1 MRALSFQSEAI
12 NRLQKLMIFTGF
24 ADEAGKD
31 LDTQIKATQELG
43 WKHISARGIDGINI
57 HDLSDKA
64 FGKAVDQLDEA
75 GIKIAEFGSLIGT
88 WAKSVNTDFSITL
101 DEVERSIPRM
111 KKLGTNIVR
120 VMSYAQEPWGSDQQ
134 EQERFRRL
142 REITARF
149 TDAGIITAHEN
160 CMNWGGFSAEHTL
173 RLIDEVQ
180 DLKLIF
186 DTGNPTFQRDRSK
199 PNTDGSFPWQD
210 SLEFFHQ
217 VKDHVIHVH
226 VKDCI
231 NPVNDEVEPAYTFPG
246 KGQSH
251 VSEIISVLKNSG
263 YKGFIA
269 IEPHVATVF
278 HAKEDEI
285 DWQQCYNSYVKYG
298 QDLET
303 LIGQPY

>member
-1 MRALSFQSEAI
+1 
-12 NRLQKLMIFTGF
+12 MILTGF

-31 LDTQIKATQELG
+31 LGTQIKATQELG
-43 WKHISARGIDGINI
+43 WNYISARGIDGVNI
-57 HDLSDKA
+57 HDLSETAFDKA
-64 FGKAVDQLDEA
+64 VEQLDEA

-88 WAKSVNTDFSITL
+88 WAKSINTDFNITL

-111 KKLGTNIVR
+111 YRLGTKIVR
-120 VMSYAQEPWGSDQQ
+120 VMSYAQAPWGTDQQ

-173 RLIDEVQ
+173 RLIDEVP
-180 DLKLIF
+180 DMKLIF

-199 PNTDGSFPWQD
+199 PNSDGSFPWQD
-210 SLEFFHQ
+210 SLAFFHQ
-217 VKDHVIHVH
+217 VKEHVVHVH

-231 NPVNDEVEPAYTFPG
+231 NPVSDDVEPVYTFPA
-246 KGQSH
+246 KGQSY
-251 VSEIISVLKNSG
+251 VQEIISELKQSE

-285 DWQQCYNSYVKYG
+285 DWQQCYDSYVKYG
-298 QDLET
+298 KNLESII
-303 LIGQPY
+303 L

>member
-1 MRALSFQSEAI
+1 MTL
-12 NRLQKLMIFTGF
+12 TGF

-31 LDTQIKATQELG
+31 LGTQIKATQELG
-43 WKHISARGIDGINI
+43 WDYISARGIDGVNI
-57 HDLSDKA
+57 HDLSDA
-64 FGKAVDQLDEA
+64 SFDKAVEQLDEA

-88 WAKSVNTDFSITL
+88 WAKSITTDFNITL
-101 DEVERSIPRM
+101 EEVERAIPRM
-111 KKLGTNIVR
+111 QKLGTNIVR
-120 VMSYAQEPWGSDQQ
+120 VMSYAQEPWGSDQH
-134 EQERFRRL
+134 EEERFRRL
-142 REITARF
+142 REITERF
-149 TDAGIITAHEN
+149 TAAGITTAHEN

-173 RLIDEVQ
+173 RLVEEVP

-199 PNTDGSFPWQD
+199 PNSDGSFPWQD

-217 VKDHVIHVH
+217 VKEHVIHVH

-231 NPVNDEVEPAYTFPG
+231 NPVSDDVEPVYTYPG

-251 VSEIISVLKNSG
+251 VSEIISELKQCG

-285 DWQQCYNSYVKYG
+285 DWQQCYDSYVKYG

-303 LIGQPY
+303 IIG

>member
-1 MRALSFQSEAI
+1 
-12 NRLQKLMIFTGF
+12 MILTGF

-31 LDTQIKATQELG
+31 LGTQIKATQELG
-43 WKHISARGIDGINI
+43 WNYISARGIDGVNI
-57 HDLSDKA
+57 HDLSETAFDKA
-64 FGKAVDQLDEA
+64 VEQLDEA

-88 WAKSVNTDFSITL
+88 WAKSINTDFNITL

-111 KKLGTNIVR
+111 YRLGTKIVR
-120 VMSYAQEPWGSDQQ
+120 VMSYAQNPWGTDQQ

-160 CMNWGGFSAEHTL
+160 CMNWGGFSAQHTL
-173 RLIDEVQ
+173 RLIDEVP
-180 DLKLIF
+180 DMKLIF

-199 PNTDGSFPWQD
+199 PNSDGSFPWQD
-210 SLEFFHQ
+210 SLAFFHQ
-217 VKDHVIHVH
+217 VKEHVVHVH

-231 NPVNDEVEPAYTFPG
+231 NPVSDDVEPVYTFPA
-246 KGQSH
+246 KGQSD
-251 VSEIISVLKNSG
+251 VQEIISELKQSE

-285 DWQQCYNSYVKYG
+285 DWQQCYDSYVKYG
-298 QDLET
+298 KDLESIV
-303 LIGQPY
+303 L

>member
-1 MRALSFQSEAI
+1 
-12 NRLQKLMIFTGF
+12 MILTGF

-31 LDTQIKATQELG
+31 LSTQIKATQELG
-43 WKHISARGIDGINI
+43 WDYISARGIDGINI
-57 HDLSDKA
+57 HDLSEAA
-64 FGKAVDQLDEA
+64 FDTAVGQLNDA
-75 GIKIAEFGSLIGT
+75 GIKIAEFGTLIGT
-88 WAKSVNTDFSITL
+88 WAKSINTDFNITL

-111 KKLGTNIVR
+111 QKLGTNIVR
-120 VMSYAQEPWGSDQQ
+120 VMSYAQEPWDSDQQ

-149 TDAGIITAHEN
+149 TDAGIISAHEN

-173 RLIDEVQ
+173 RLVDEVPN
-180 DLKLIF
+180 LKLIF

-199 PNTDGSFPWQD
+199 PNADGSFPWQD
-210 SLEFFHQ
+210 SLKFFHQ
-217 VKDHVIHVH
+217 VKEHVVHVH

-231 NPVNDEVEPAYTFPG
+231 NPVSDDVEPVYTFPG
-246 KGQSH
+246 KGQSY
-251 VSEIISVLKNSG
+251 VQEIISELKQSE

-285 DWQQCYNSYVKYG
+285 DWQQCYDSYVKYG
-298 QDLET
+298 KDLEN
-303 LIGQPY
+303 IIF